1 MSDMQNTRIDTYVN
15 FLDISPEGQ
24 MNIYRGE
31 VAFSETGE
39 LTKTTRSPRHCDS
52 SVYIRNDEPIVGER
66 FPVLV
71 EEREVSG
78 K

>member
-15 FLDISPEGQ
+15 FLDLPPEAQ
-24 MNIYRGE
+24 MNIHRGE
-31 VAFSETGE
+31 VAFSEAGK
-39 LTKTTRSPRHCDS
+39 LTRTTRSLRHCDS
-52 SVYIRNDEPIVGER
+52 SVYIRNNEPIVGER